1 MMLWPGHGTL
11 APDAVPDGSGV
22 PDAAELPPL
31 TRMTA
36 PEPAAATADV
46 AAAAPDELP
55 AGPEL
60 VRGGTG
66 TLLTPFR
73 RDLLT

>member
-1 MMLWPGHGTL
+1 MPGIL
-11 APDAVPDGSGV
+11 APEAVPGGSGV
-22 PDAAELPPL
+22 PDVEELPLL
-31 TRMTA
+31 TTKTT
-36 PEPAAATADV
+36 PEPAAAAAEV
-46 AAAAPDELP
+46 AAAAAAPAELP
-55 AGPEL
+55 AGPAL